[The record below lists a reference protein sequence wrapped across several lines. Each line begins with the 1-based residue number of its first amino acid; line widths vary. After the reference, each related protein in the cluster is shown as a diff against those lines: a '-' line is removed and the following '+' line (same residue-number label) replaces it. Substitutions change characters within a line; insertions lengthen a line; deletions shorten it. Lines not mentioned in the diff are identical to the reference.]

1 LICALYRLQGEG
13 EQPIF
18 DGGGFNRWM
27 QHTKDCASSGSVAD
41 ETAPPDLLQRE
52 AESADVGTLAKGRI
66 SPEDR
71 PVF

>member
-18 DGGGFNRWM
+18 DGGFNRWM
-27 QHTKDCASSGSVAD
+27 QHIKDCARSGSVAD
-41 ETAPPDLLQRE
+41 ETATPDLLQRE

-71 PVF
+71 PGF